1 MKLKF
6 VFKVWQSSK
15 GVWREIQL
23 QIFQIS
29 PHQTILKRLRIIVVL
44 LLLMLSAKCP
54 IWWSLFGTVRTLE
67 RRQKMLGIC
76 LVLCAF
82 RFFFFI
88 YRIST
93 HSCSSVVYTF
103 VPANLQNNEYR
114 NKNDNDAYDKNICVI
129 LHRICLLSCLYD
141 VITLLPIVI

>member
-6 VFKVWQSSK
+6 VFKVWHSSK

-82 RFFFFI
+82 RFFFSFTV
-88 YRIST
+88 YRRIHAAQLCIHLCQPIFKIMNIGIRTIMMRMTKIS
-93 HSCSSVVYTF
+93 VLYYIVF
-103 VPANLQNNEYR
+103 V
-114 NKNDNDAYDKNICVI
+114 C
-129 LHRICLLSCLYD
+129 CLVC
-141 VITLLPIVI
+141 TTW